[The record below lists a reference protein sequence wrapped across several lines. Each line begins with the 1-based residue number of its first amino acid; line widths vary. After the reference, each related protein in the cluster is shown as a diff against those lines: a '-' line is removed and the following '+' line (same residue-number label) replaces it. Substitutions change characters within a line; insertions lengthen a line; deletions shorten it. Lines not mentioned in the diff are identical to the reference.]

1 MGARLAKGRKRA
13 AMGIYRRKRT
23 WWITYHDQNRRR
35 IQESSHSS
43 IRRDAERLHAL
54 RKSEVLRGVYRQ
66 PVRISLEEFAE
77 RYMEYAK
84 TNKRSWL
91 RDEQLLRPL
100 KEFFRAER
108 QLADITAPDIEG
120 YKLWRRRQVSG
131 ATVNRE
137 LALLKHMFNLAI
149 DWDLYMGSNPL
160 RKVKYFQE
168 ISTGFRVLK
177 PDEET
182 RLLRN
187 ATPAIQDIVLYALNT
202 GSRIGEIFSLQWQHV
217 DLDQGMINSFSHKT
231 QKVRIVPINSE
242 VRRILEFWQLGKKN
256 EYVFYNQKTGGPFVD
271 LDAGLELACKKAKI
285 EGVTWHTLRH
295 TFASRLLERGVDIIT
310 VKELLGHSTV
320 TVTMRYTHSNLASKV
335 VAVGKLAS
343 TATNLVHLA
352 PKCSSR
358 GQECSKLAANSQS
371 TLELKTEEWVSG

>member
-1 MGARLAKGRKRA
+1 
-13 AMGIYRRKRT
+13 MGIYRRRNV

-35 IQESSHSS
+35 VQESSHST

-54 RKSEVLRGVYRQ
+54 RKSEVLRGVYRE
-66 PVRISLEEFAE
+66 PVKIRLESFAE

-91 RDEQLLRPL
+91 RDQQLLKPL
-100 KEFFRAER
+100 KEFFRPER

-120 YKLWRRRQVSG
+120 YKLHRRKQVSG

-149 DWDLYMGSNPL
+149 NWDLYAGSNPL
-160 RKVKYFQE
+160 RKVKFFQE
-168 ISTGFRVLK
+168 VNLGFRVLH
-177 PDEET
+177 PEEET

-202 GSRIGEIFSLQWQHV
+202 GCRIGEIFALRWQNV
-217 DLDQGMINSFSHKT
+217 DFEKGLINVFSPKT
-231 QKVRIVPINSE
+231 QKIRVVPINKP
-242 VRRILEFWQLGKKN
+242 VRRILDFWALGRKN
-256 EYVFYNQKTGGPFVD
+256 DFVFYNQKTGEPFVD
-271 LDAGLELACKKAKI
+271 LDAGLQLACEKAEI
-285 EGVTWHTLRH
+285 QGVTWHTLRH
-295 TFASRLLERGVDIIT
+295 TFASRLLDRGVDIMT

-320 TVTMRYTHSNLASKV
+320 TVTMRYTHSNLGSKAL
-335 VAVGKLAS
+335 AVRKLEGA
-343 TATNLVHLA
+343 ATILLHSA
-352 PKCSSR
+352 PECSSTT
-358 GQECSKLAANSQS
+358 GLCSKIAANSQN

>member
-1 MGARLAKGRKRA
+1 
-13 AMGIYRRKRT
+13 MGIYRRKHV

-54 RKSEVLRGVYRQ
+54 RKSEVLRGVYRE
-66 PVRISLEEFAE
+66 PVRISLESFAE

-91 RDEQLLRPL
+91 RDQQLLKPL
-100 KEFFRAER
+100 KEFFHAER
-108 QLADITAPDIEG
+108 QLAEITPPEIEG
-120 YKLWRRRQVSG
+120 YKLRRRRQVSG

-149 DWDLYMGSNPL
+149 DWDLYLGSNPL
-160 RKVKYFQE
+160 RKVKFFQE
-168 ISTGFRVLK
+168 VNTGFRVLK

-182 RLLRN
+182 SLLRN
-187 ATPAIQDIVLYALNT
+187 ATPAIQDVVIYALNT
-202 GSRIGEIFSLQWQHV
+202 GSRIGEIFSLRWQNV
-217 DLDQGMINSFSHKT
+217 DLDRGLINVFSPKT
-231 QKVRIVPINSE
+231 QKTRVVPINSE
-242 VRRILEFWQLGKKN
+242 VRRILDFWALGRKN
-256 EYVFYNQKTGGPFVD
+256 EFVFYNQKTGEPFVD
-271 LDAGLELACKKAKI
+271 LDAGLENACEGAKI

-295 TFASRLLERGVDIIT
+295 TFASRLLERGADIIT

-343 TATNLVHLA
+343 TATNLLHLA
-352 PKCSSR
+352 PECSSR
-358 GQECSKLAANSQS
+358 GRECSKLAANSQN